1 MLIQI
6 RYKEELYDEGDG
18 TWGRLFREFWNATSL
33 EVLGLGGTCSSK
45 RCPVAVGLERDD
57 L

>member
-18 TWGRLFREFWNATSL
+18 PWGRLFREFWNATSL